1 MIIVKLK
8 VNRQLTADYWK
19 QLAIG
24 TEDDYG
30 NPFRIIKLR
39 WNNNKLHKNTDYAK
53 TRGFED
59 AILSKDQRTGDIKV
73 SYRRNGSITWQR
85 PAGGVGPYIGEVAV
99 TPYNLE
105 KLASMY
111 GDKLFSIIDQDID
124 AIVRAKYEQKVKGMS
139 EHTLQFNKNRV
150 RGMHTMA
157 VEKDSNIQNLG
168 EIPLEV
174 EKVNIQ
180 EQNRALMQKKQEQ
193 DLREAAL
200 KDKEQ
205 QLNERVADLVGEGI
219 DPVTYSEEY
228 LKGLKYLELLKVAK
242 EQGIKKEPTDKATDL
257 ITKILAK
264 QTGSMKEAKE
274 KADSLITES
283 LED

>member
-24 TEDDYG
+24 TKDDYG

-59 AILSKDQRTGDIKV
+59 AILSKDTRTGDIKV
-73 SYRRNGSITWQR
+73 SYRRNGSIVWQR

-139 EHTLQFNKNRV
+139 EQTLLFNKNRV

-168 EIPLEV
+168 EVPLEV

-180 EQNRALMQKKQEQ
+180 EQNRVLMQKKQEQ

-200 KDKEQ
+200 NDKEQ
-205 QLNERVADLVGEGI
+205 RLNTKVADLVGEGI

-228 LKGLKYLELLKVAK
+228 LKGLKFLELRKVAK
-242 EQGIKKEPTDKATDL
+242 EQGIKYENTDKIPD
-257 ITKILAK
+257 IIVKIVEK
-264 QTGSMKEAKE
+264 QAGSMKEAKE

-283 LED
+283 LEE

>member
-24 TEDDYG
+24 TNDDYG

-59 AILSKDQRTGDIKV
+59 TILSKDTRTGDIKV
-73 SYRRNGSITWQR
+73 SYRRNGSIVWQR

-139 EHTLQFNKNRV
+139 EQTLLFNKNRV

-168 EIPLEV
+168 EVPLEV

-180 EQNRALMQKKQEQ
+180 EQNRVLMQKKQEQ

-200 KDKEQ
+200 NDKEQ
-205 QLNERVADLVGEGI
+205 RLNTKVADLVGEGI

-228 LKGLKYLELLKVAK
+228 LKGLKFLELRKVAK
-242 EQGIKKEPTDKATDL
+242 EHGIKYENTDKTPDIIA
-257 ITKILAK
+257 KILEK
-264 QTGSMKEAKE
+264 QAGSMKEAKE

-283 LED
+283 LEE